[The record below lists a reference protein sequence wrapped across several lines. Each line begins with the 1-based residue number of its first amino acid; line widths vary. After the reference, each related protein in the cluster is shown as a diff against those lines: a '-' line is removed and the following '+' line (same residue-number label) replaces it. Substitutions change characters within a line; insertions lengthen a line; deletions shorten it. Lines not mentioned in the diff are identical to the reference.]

1 MHQIGRGQLV
11 EQGIGGDAIGNLP
24 AGEQEGDG
32 AAVFVGQGVDFGG
45 AAAARAADRLV
56 PLPPFPPEAQRCAF
70 TAEESINTSAGGPPA
85 VAKAWNRS
93 DQMPLAAQRWKRLYN
108 VLRGP

>member
-1 MHQIGRGQLV
+1 MNQVGGGHPV
-11 EQGIGGDAIGNLP
+11 EQGIGGNAIGNLA

-32 AAVFVGQGVDFGG
+32 ATVLVGQGVDFGG

-70 TAEESINTSAGGPPA
+70 TAEESINTSAGAPPA
-85 VAKAWNRS
+85 VARAWNRP
-93 DQMPLAAQRWKRLYN
+93 DQTPLAAQRWKRLYN